1 MYQSQSQRIP
11 TDAEKAVLTAYST
24 TGNGNGKTPAQMAA
38 ELNDS
43 NRVVPNPALTD
54 PAKAVPKAVITKS
67 SVQNLLTFAIMELL
81 AVPTPDAVKLST
93 YKYIQEQVN
102 AHAGDYSLPDVEPYA
117 QRMISDSLIT
127 ATSMHDLTTNPDPAY
142 QPTIAAGPLAFQLF
156 GENVVVEVS
165 DFS

>member
-1 MYQSQSQRIP
+1 MYQSQSQRVP

-24 TGNGNGKTPAQMAA
+24 TGNGNGKTPAQMVA

-43 NRVVPNPALTD
+43 SRVVPNPALTD

-67 SVQNLLTFAIMELL
+67 SVQNLLTFALTAAAMPI
-81 AVPTPDAVKLST
+81 PDAVKLAT

-102 AHAGDYSLPDVEPYA
+102 AHSGDYSLPDVAPYA
-117 QRMISDSLIT
+117 QCMISDGLIT
-127 ATSMHDLTTNPDPAY
+127 ATSMHDLTTNPDPTY
-142 QPTIAAGPLAFQLF
+142 QPTIAAGPLAFQLL
-156 GENVVVEVS
+156 GKNVVVEVS